1 MSVLGLNKGKT
12 LITGSEDTT
21 FKVLQ
26 INGQDINVTQSFSV
40 HEASV
45 RAFAKI
51 KVPENMRVGFLK
63 NSSHVVVSAGS
74 KMQAHAFALTSGGAL
89 AHICRYNQELFRR

>member
-74 KMQAHAFALTSGGAL
+74 KM
-89 AHICRYNQELFRR
+89 